1 MGKHFR
7 DAITHGRAF
16 LILDGLDE
24 IADAT
29 RRNAFCDR
37 ILDLSQ
43 DYPALRIFA
52 TSRIVG
58 YRETGGRLRHK
69 FLHAKVDDLS
79 PEEKDGF
86 VNTWCSLTEPPER
99 QTQAAAELIRDIH
112 GNERIERLT
121 DTAIMLTTMAL
132 VRRSIGQLPQ
142 RRVELYPKAIEV
154 LLNWRSA
161 VDLPLD
167 QREALPQLSY
177 LAYEMCRRGVP
188 RLDENRGTPHTGDN
202 AR

>member
-1 MGKHFR
+1 MLIRCRDLEPGDEKRSILDLLHRCYRAESLSKLEIAALGKHFR

-29 RRNAFCDR
+29 RSNAFCDR

-121 DTAIMLTTMAL
+121 GTRNYADDNGA
-132 VRRSIGQLPQ
+132 
-142 RRVELYPKAIEV
+142 
-154 LLNWRSA
+154 
-161 VDLPLD
+161 
-167 QREALPQLSY
+167 
-177 LAYEMCRRGVP
+177 
-188 RLDENRGTPHTGDN
+188 GTP
-202 AR
+202 